1 MTNVAEFQR
10 FVLSKFTPY
19 RIVALGDKFAHA
31 LSDEYARDGITI
43 AEWRVLAV
51 VGGGGQG
58 QPPCGGIAARDVV
71 SQTPMDK
78 MAVSR
83 AIATLEAKTLIE
95 RSADPKDRRI
105 SRITLTGEGRNI
117 FEKVVAIA
125 LRFEER
131 LLAGL
136 SEHERRLFLELFD
149 RVEAQAAREFQ
160 R

>member
-1 MTNVAEFQR
+1 
-10 FVLSKFTPY
+10 
-19 RIVALGDKFAHA
+19 
-31 LSDEYARDGITI
+31 
-43 AEWRVLAV
+43 
-51 VGGGGQG
+51 
-58 QPPCGGIAARDVV
+58 
-71 SQTPMDK
+71 
-78 MAVSR
+78 R